1 VSAALRDGDVVLV
14 KGSLGMRMAEIIRA
28 LTERTA

>member
-1 VSAALRDGDVVLV
+1 VLV

-28 LTERTA
+28 ITGAPGAGTERNTA